1 MTFAAVLTAA
11 AARIRARQGE
21 PEIAHPVTLPPPM
34 PQFAD
39 LDRLARY
46 QATRRAF
53 QPSADAARIGARLA
67 LECGGDMDAVRA
79 KVAAFAAAIER
90 VAQAECRRDL
100 AQAYREAGE

>member
-21 PEIAHPVTLPPPM
+21 PEIAHPVSLPPPM
-34 PQFAD
+34 QFAD

-46 QATRRAF
+46 QATRHAF

-79 KVAAFAAAIER
+79 KIAAFAAAIER